1 MEEVLKR
8 IILENQEIIS
18 GKKLISRNYSI
29 PETDHITVLTII
41 LPFLRP
47 PELVSKIDAVVSKC

>member
-18 GKKLISRNYSI
+18 GKKLISRNYSM
-29 PETDHITVLTII
+29 PETDHISR
-41 LPFLRP
+41 LPAWQIKSYQFIKQAFLR
-47 PELVSKIDAVVSKC
+47 